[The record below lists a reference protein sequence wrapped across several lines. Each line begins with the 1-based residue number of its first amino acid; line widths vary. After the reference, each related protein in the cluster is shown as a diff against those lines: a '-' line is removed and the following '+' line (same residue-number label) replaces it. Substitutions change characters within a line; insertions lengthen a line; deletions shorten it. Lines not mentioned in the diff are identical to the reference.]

1 MYGWGIALSYA
12 SVALIAPDSAG
23 ALTSRALVSAL
34 VMVGALVGWAAL
46 RDLGAERSR
55 DGVTALAREHGVG
68 SGALGMARGAAVL
81 LRLLKT
87 VGAPVLT
94 LVLLTASAGLWQGVP

>member
-12 SVALIAPDSAG
+12 SLALLAPASAG

-34 VMVGALVGWAAL
+34 LLVGALVAWAAL
-46 RDLGAERSR
+46 RDLGAERTH
-55 DGVTALAREHGVG
+55 DGVTALAREHGIGHGV
-68 SGALGMARGAAVL
+68 LGLARGAAVL

-87 VGAPVLT
+87 VGAPILA
-94 LVLLTASAGLWQGVP
+94 LVLVTGSAGLWRGAP